1 MIRLVSETDT
11 EETHVTNADS
21 QGVIR
26 LVLSYA
32 DKGMWDFKLTL
43 PNGTRYSVK
52 QLVRQWHL
60 SKYVQTEE
68 ELG

>member
-21 QGVIR
+21 QSVIR

-32 DKGMWDFKLTL
+32 DKGMWEFKITL
-43 PNGTRYSVK
+43 PNGTKYSVK
-52 QLVRQWHL
+52 QLVRKWNL
-60 SKYVQTEE
+60 SRYVQAEE
-68 ELG
+68 NFG